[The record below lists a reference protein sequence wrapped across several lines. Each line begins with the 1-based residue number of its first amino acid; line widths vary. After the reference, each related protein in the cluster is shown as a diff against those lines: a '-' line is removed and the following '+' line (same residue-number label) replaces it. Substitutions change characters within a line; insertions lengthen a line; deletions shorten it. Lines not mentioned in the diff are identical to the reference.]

1 MKKLS
6 DKGYELV
13 LYIWDSFEMKTMK
26 DYHNFH
32 LKCEALL

>member
-13 LYIWDSFEMKTMK
+13 LYVWDSFEMKTMK

-32 LKCEALL
+32 